1 MAAAALCCMMTVVM
15 SLSSC
20 TDAEDNPSV
29 PSDLQLVLAPDAK
42 TDVVLDD
49 VICGSGEFTLKFVPS
64 VTTEEI
70 TVDDFSFEIDEDPIE
85 VGGSCEIPG
94 EPLGTELKLKH
105 VDFYDG
111 IWWAYF
117 TYYAPAFTAALK
129 STVNVMFRGTQ
140 VATVNV
146 TYNKPYEV
154 EINTLDGYLYPGQ
167 TYTATLFDYSTD
179 QPFEG
184 LWFLGQ
190 SSFTVNLVEPF
201 DFHKKDYSIEDY
213 DVVIPEDFPFSDAE
227 KEQGFATI
235 ALGVLADGGMTS
247 TLFHVKYQEP
257 LKAVAT
263 SWDYY
268 FFVEPLEDYEDDVV
282 NLVDTYIISPNN
294 NNVPEES
301 DCMFQF
307 VDNIATKNIINL
319 LPAEGTIS
327 LKTILKDE
335 YPPKDSYTIGYH
347 YKLVIQSKSADDE
360 VVDTKTFEANTAVT
374 TPAEY
379 LNSEYPQSLDFKYNI
394 DKDGRISIESS
405 DWHKIK

>member
-1 MAAAALCCMMTVVM
+1 
-15 SLSSC
+15 
-20 TDAEDNPSV
+20 
-29 PSDLQLVLAPDAK
+29 
-42 TDVVLDD
+42 
-49 VICGSGEFTLKFVPS
+49 
-64 VTTEEI
+64 
-70 TVDDFSFEIDEDPIE
+70 
-85 VGGSCEIPG
+85 
-94 EPLGTELKLKH
+94 
-105 VDFYDG
+105 
-111 IWWAYF
+111 
-117 TYYAPAFTAALK
+117 
-129 STVNVMFRGTQ
+129 MFRGTQ

-146 TYNKPYEV
+146 TYDKPYEV
-154 EINTLDGYLYPGQ
+154 EIKTRDGYLYPGQ
-167 TYTATLFDYSTD
+167 TYTATLLDYSTD

-184 LWFLGQ
+184 LWFLNQ
-190 SSFTVNLVEPF
+190 SSFSENFVEPF
-201 DFHKKDYSIEDY
+201 DFHTKDYSLDGY

-235 ALGVLADGGMTS
+235 ALGAMAEDGSMVT

-268 FFVEPLEDYEDDVV
+268 FYVEPLEEYEDNVV

-294 NNVPEES
+294 NNLPEETN
-301 DCMFQF
+301 CMFQF
-307 VDNIATKNIINL
+307 VDNVAAKNIIYL

-335 YPPKDSYTIGYH
+335 YPPKDDYTIGYH

-360 VVDTKTFEANTAVT
+360 VVDTKTLEANTAVT

-379 LNSEYPQSLDFKYNI
+379 LNSEYPQSCDFKYYI